1 MYLAKTSRNVTRR
14 RRLISTA
21 GITVVAALSLA
32 GCAGGDDTA
41 ASEGG
46 GEDLTTIRVSLGWI
60 KNVEWGGFWIADQK
74 GYFEEEGLD
83 IEWIGGGPNAPTTMA
98 TVAAGDADIGIV
110 PGTQSWLQTF
120 ADGND
125 WTAIGALFQES
136 PGALVS
142 LASDPVRT
150 AEDLVGETV
159 LGQEGTQIN
168 YDAAF
173 KIAGLEPDYDF
184 IPVGF
189 DIAPLV
195 DGQGIAY
202 TAYATN
208 QPIMLEEQYGMAPE
222 DYVVTL
228 YSELGMPLYGN
239 VVYGDSEYI
248 SANGDDM
255 EGFLRASIRGWEENG
270 EDPAVG
276 AELSVNEFGADLG
289 LDLEQQTREN
299 ELQQELVVGEY
310 GDPLFWMD
318 PALMTEVMYP
328 GLEVAGYTD
337 LPAPEDYVD
346 MTYLEAAHASLE
358 G

>member
-1 MYLAKTSRNVTRR
+1 MYLATTRGTATRR

-21 GITVVAALSLA
+21 GIAVVAALSLA
-32 GCAGGDDTA
+32 GCAGGDTA
-41 ASEGG
+41 AS
-46 GEDLTTIRVSLGWI
+46 GEDGEELTTIRVSLGWI
-60 KNVEWGGFWIADQK
+60 KNVEWGGFWIADQM
-74 GYFEEEGLD
+74 GYYEEEGLD
-83 IEWIGGGPNAPTTMA
+83 IEWIGGGPNAPTPMA
-98 TVAAGDADIGIV
+98 TVAADGADIGIV
-110 PGTQSWLQTF
+110 PSTQQWLQTF

-159 LGQEGTQIN
+159 LGQEGTQIT

-173 KIAGLEPDYDF
+173 KIAGMEPDYDF

-208 QPIMLEEQYGMAPE
+208 QPIMLEEQYGLAPE

-239 VVYGDSEYI
+239 IIYGDSEYI
-248 SANGDDM
+248 SDNGDNM

-270 EDPAVG
+270 EDAAVG
-276 AELSVNEFGADLG
+276 AELAVNEFGADLG

-299 ELQQELVVGEY
+299 ELQQDLVVGDY

-337 LPAPEDYVD
+337 LPAPEDYID
-346 MTYLEAAHASLE
+346 MSYLEAAHASLE
-358 G
+358 

>member
-1 MYLAKTSRNVTRR
+1 MSLATPRRSAPRR
-14 RRLISTA
+14 RRLLSTA
-21 GITVVAALSLA
+21 GIAVVAALSLA
-32 GCAGGDDTA
+32 GCAGGD
-41 ASEGG
+41 ASAS
-46 GEDLTTIRVSLGWI
+46 GEDGEELTKIRVSLGWI
-60 KNVEWGGFWIADQK
+60 KNVEWGGFWIADQN
-74 GYFEEEGLD
+74 GYYAEEGLD

-98 TVAAGDADIGIV
+98 TVAADGADLGIV
-110 PGTQSWLQTF
+110 PSTQSWLQTF

-125 WTAIGALFQES
+125 WTAIGSLFQES

-142 LASDPVRT
+142 LASNPVRS

-159 LGQEGTQIN
+159 LGQEGTQIT

-173 KIAGLEPDYDF
+173 KIAGLDPEYDF

-239 VVYGDSEYI
+239 VIYGDSEYV

-270 EDPAVG
+270 EDPAIG

-289 LDLEQQTREN
+289 LDLTQQTREN

-318 PALMTEVMYP
+318 PALMTDVMYP
-328 GLEVAGYTD
+328 GLEAAGYGD

-346 MTYLEAAHASLE
+346 MSYLEAAHASLE
-358 G
+358 

>member
-1 MYLAKTSRNVTRR
+1 MSLATPRRSAPRR
-14 RRLISTA
+14 RRLLSTA
-21 GITVVAALSLA
+21 GIAVVAALSLA
-32 GCAGGDDTA
+32 GCAGGD
-41 ASEGG
+41 ASAS
-46 GEDLTTIRVSLGWI
+46 GEDGEELTKIRVSLGWI
-60 KNVEWGGFWIADQK
+60 KNVEWGGFWIADQN
-74 GYFEEEGLD
+74 GYYAEEGLD

-98 TVAAGDADIGIV
+98 TVAADGADLGIV
-110 PGTQSWLQTF
+110 PSTQSWLQTF

-125 WTAIGALFQES
+125 WTAIGSLFQES

-142 LASDPVRT
+142 LASNPVRS

-159 LGQEGTQIN
+159 LGQEGTQIT

-173 KIAGLEPDYDF
+173 KIAGLDPEYDF

-228 YSELGMPLYGN
+228 YSEIGMPLYGN
-239 VVYGDSEYI
+239 VIYGDSEYV

-270 EDPAVG
+270 EDPAIG

-289 LDLEQQTREN
+289 LDLTQQTREN

-318 PALMTEVMYP
+318 PALMTDVMYP
-328 GLEVAGYTD
+328 GLEAAGYGD

-346 MTYLEAAHASLE
+346 MSYLEAAHASLE
-358 G
+358 

>member
-1 MYLAKTSRNVTRR
+1 MSLATPRRSAPRR
-14 RRLISTA
+14 RRLLSTA
-21 GITVVAALSLA
+21 GIAVVAALSLA
-32 GCAGGDDTA
+32 GCAGGD
-41 ASEGG
+41 ASAS
-46 GEDLTTIRVSLGWI
+46 GEDGEELTKIRVSLGWI
-60 KNVEWGGFWIADQK
+60 KNVEWGGFWIADQN
-74 GYFEEEGLD
+74 GYYAEEGLD

-98 TVAAGDADIGIV
+98 TVPADGADLGIV
-110 PGTQSWLQTF
+110 PSTQSWLQTF

-125 WTAIGALFQES
+125 WTAIGSLFQES

-142 LASDPVRT
+142 LASNPVRS

-159 LGQEGTQIN
+159 LGQEGTQIT

-173 KIAGLEPDYDF
+173 KIAGLDPEYDF

-239 VVYGDSEYI
+239 VIYGDSEYV

-270 EDPAVG
+270 EDPAIG

-289 LDLEQQTREN
+289 LDLTQQTREN

-318 PALMTEVMYP
+318 PALMTDVMYP
-328 GLEVAGYTD
+328 GLEAAGYGD

-346 MTYLEAAHASLE
+346 MSYLEAAHASLE
-358 G
+358 